1 MTIVLSARSPMNCGE
16 TMKHYQRNS
25 PTCSRELASY
35 VLNHVARYR
44 ITTTDA
50 LETLELPEPAT
61 HKQKNDALKHCTRMG
76 WLGSDWLIRGK
87 RYWYLTGSLEEFGI
101 VAKRSGPLSEPA
113 KLRAYAML
121 NFCCGLNSVRH
132 KLTRIELAKH
142 FPELD
147 RSGLPDRYYLN
158 TENKGR
164 LGLVRYDFGHHGR
177 WDRIVDATKQDI
189 RSHLSEPETR
199 RLISADRFEISILTV
214 HPQKAQR
221 LRTVFERHSAS
232 LRIPIGVYEFPQ
244 LVPLITSISET
255 EVHSLRS

>member
-1 MTIVLSARSPMNCGE
+1 MIIVLNRRSLMSCGE
-16 TMKHYQRNS
+16 TMRTQHKQ
-25 PTCSRELASY
+25 PLTCSQELAFH

-44 ITTTDA
+44 LTTTDA
-50 LETLELPEPAT
+50 LEALELPEMAT
-61 HKQKNDALKHCTRMG
+61 HKQKHDALKHCTRMG

-87 RYWYLTGSLEEFGI
+87 RYWYLTGSLERFGI
-101 VAKRSGPLSEPA
+101 VAKRCGPLSEPA

-121 NFCCGLNSVRH
+121 SFYCGQNSVRH
-132 KLTRIELAKH
+132 KLTRIEMAKH

-147 RSGLPDRYYLN
+147 RSGLPDRYYFN

-177 WDRIVDATKQDI
+177 WDRVVEATKRDI
-189 RSHLSEPETR
+189 RSHLIEPGIR
-199 RLISADRFEISILTV
+199 HLISGDRFEISILTV
-214 HPQKAQR
+214 LPQKAQR

-244 LVPLITSISET
+244 LVPLITSFTET

>member
-1 MTIVLSARSPMNCGE
+1 MTIVLSAHSLMNCGE
-16 TMKHYQRNS
+16 TMKHYQKNS
-25 PTCSRELASY
+25 PTFSRELASY

-44 ITTTDA
+44 LTTMDA

-87 RYWYLTGSLEEFGI
+87 RYWYLTGSLEGFGI

-113 KLRAYAML
+113 KLQAYAML
-121 NFCCGLNSVRH
+121 SFCCGQNSVRH
-132 KLTRIELAKH
+132 KLRRVEMARH

-147 RSGLPDRYYLN
+147 RSGLPDRYYFN

-177 WDRIVDATKQDI
+177 WDRIIDATKQDI
-189 RSHLSEPETR
+189 RSHLSEPGTR
-199 RLISADRFEISILTV
+199 RLISAGRFEISILTV
-214 HPQKAQR
+214 LPQKAHR
-221 LRTVFERHSAS
+221 LRTVFEPYSAS
-232 LRIPIGVYEFPQ
+232 LRIPIGVYDFPQ
-244 LVPLITSISET
+244 LVPLITSFTET

>member
-16 TMKHYQRNS
+16 TMKHYQKNS

-44 ITTTDA
+44 LTTMDA

-87 RYWYLTGSLEEFGI
+87 RYWYLTGSLKGFGI

-113 KLRAYAML
+113 KLQAYAML
-121 NFCCGLNSVRH
+121 SFCCGPNSVRH
-132 KLTRIELAKH
+132 KLTRIEVARH

-147 RSGLPDRYYLN
+147 RSGLPDRYYFN

-177 WDRIVDATKQDI
+177 WGSYCRCHKAG
-189 RSHLSEPETR
+189 
-199 RLISADRFEISILTV
+199 
-214 HPQKAQR
+214 HPQ
-221 LRTVFERHSAS
+221 S
-232 LRIPIGVYEFPQ
+232 
-244 LVPLITSISET
+244 SE
-255 EVHSLRS
+255 